1 MMAGLPR
8 STDAFGR
15 MRDFTGGYDV
25 HTMIGV
31 HHLDRA
37 VGTALRRAR
46 DAAGLSLKD
55 VERLTEGRFKPS
67 TVAGYE
73 RGERSISV
81 SRFLSLARFYST
93 HPDEILS
100 DALSLIR
107 HGDMEVVVVLPG
119 DVAETVNAATRTSFD
134 EVD

>member
-1 MMAGLPR
+1 MHD
-8 STDAFGR
+8 STAPGVPSTVLD
-15 MRDFTGGYDV
+15 
-25 HTMIGV
+25 V

-81 SRFLSLARFYST
+81 SRFLSLARFYAT

-100 DALSLIR
+100 DVLSLIR
-107 HGDMEVVVVLPG
+107 HGDMEVVVVLPR
-119 DVAETVNAATRTSFD
+119 DVAETVNAATRTSSD

>member
-1 MMAGLPR
+1 M
-8 STDAFGR
+8 
-15 MRDFTGGYDV
+15 
-25 HTMIGV
+25 

-81 SRFLSLARFYST
+81 SRFLSLARFYAA

-100 DALSLIR
+100 DVLSLIR
-107 HGDMEVVVVLPG
+107 HGDMEVVVVLPR
-119 DVAETVNAATRTSFD
+119 DVAETVNAATRTSPD